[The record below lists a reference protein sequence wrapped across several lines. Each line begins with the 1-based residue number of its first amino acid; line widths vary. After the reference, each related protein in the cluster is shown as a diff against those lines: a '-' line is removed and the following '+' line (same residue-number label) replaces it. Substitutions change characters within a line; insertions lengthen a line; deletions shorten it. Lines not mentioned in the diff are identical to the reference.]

1 MWARS
6 LREMRRRGVN
16 SIAVLLD
23 GTSFGIRASYEELHH
38 ELRLIN
44 IPTYHIRQGEAIDQ
58 ALSQSFQGADRAAR
72 PYPAR

>member
-1 MWARS
+1 

-23 GTSFGIRASYEELHH
+23 GATFGLRSSYEELHH

-44 IPTYHIRQGEAIDQ
+44 VPTYHIRQGDAIDQ
-58 ALSQSFQGADRAAR
+58 ALSQSNQVGERSAR